1 VSGVDTDG
9 DGCKDTEDACPT
21 GAASGVDTDGD
32 GCKNATEDT
41 DDDGDGVTDTAD
53 ACPIGAAS
61 GTDTD
66 ADGCK
71 DTEDVDDDGVTDS
84 GDNCALVANPGQA
97 NADGDA
103 QGDACDPTNPPAPSP
118 VTPGPGAVVRDL
130 TKPVITLLTLS
141 PSSFRASGTR
151 VSVSVSEASSVR
163 FTVQRK
169 TTGRRVGAS
178 CAAQTRA
185 NRTKRACTRWV
196 AVKGSFTIPA
206 TAGSNSVTFR
216 GRIGGTTLKPGSY
229 RLNSQASD
237 TAGNASA
244 IKRQSF
250 RIVK

>member
-1 VSGVDTDG
+1 
-9 DGCKDTEDACPT
+9 
-21 GAASGVDTDGD
+21 
-32 GCKNATEDT
+32 
-41 DDDGDGVTDTAD
+41 
-53 ACPIGAAS
+53 
-61 GTDTD
+61 
-66 ADGCK
+66 
-71 DTEDVDDDGVTDS
+71 
-84 GDNCALVANPGQA
+84 
-97 NADGDA
+97 
-103 QGDACDPTNPPAPSP
+103 
-118 VTPGPGAVVRDL
+118 
-130 TKPVITLLTLS
+130 
-141 PSSFRASGTR
+141 
-151 VSVSVSEASSVR
+151 VSEASSVR